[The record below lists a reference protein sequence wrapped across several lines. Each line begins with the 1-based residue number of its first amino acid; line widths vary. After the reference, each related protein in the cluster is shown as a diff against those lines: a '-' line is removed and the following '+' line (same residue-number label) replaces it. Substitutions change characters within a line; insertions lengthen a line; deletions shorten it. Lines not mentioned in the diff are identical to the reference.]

1 MIKLGELPP
10 AGWLKV
16 WRGTIVVSLVAAML
30 SVAVSEGI
38 MLVISQGMNIEG
50 CIAAFLLPLLL
61 GSPMVFYQLL
71 RSEQLRVANQKLE
84 VLASTDWLTTCLNRR
99 AFTGMVN
106 AHLDSDAEAGALL
119 VIDADHF
126 KQINDRFGHATG
138 DDVLKAVAA
147 AMRAACRDSDTL
159 GRYGGEE
166 FAVLLQGI
174 GWDHALA
181 AAERLRKAVAGVAV
195 HDGDQ
200 VIAPTASVGVA
211 CLSTDDLEFDQ
222 LLIRA
227 DRALYQ
233 AKAEGRNR
241 VVMAEQNAGPIGLP
255 APTSNH

>member
-126 KQINDRFGHATG
+126 KQINDRYGHERG
-138 DDVLKAVAA
+138 DEVLQLLAETI
-147 AMRAACRDSDTL
+147 RANVRDGDL
-159 GRYGGEE
+159 VGRIGGEE
-166 FAVLLQGI
+166 FAVLLKGAGLDTAQQV
-174 GWDHALA
+174 
-181 AAERLRKAVAGVAV
+181 AERIRRAINALHLHFEPAEAPLSVSIGGASFDAAIGFAELFRAA
-195 HDGDQ
+195 DQ
-200 VIAPTASVGVA
+200 
-211 CLSTDDLEFDQ
+211 
-222 LLIRA
+222 R
-227 DRALYQ
+227 LYG
-233 AKAEGRNR
+233 AKHSGRNR
-241 VVMAEQNAGPIGLP
+241 IDIAPAAVGPALSVVA
-255 APTSNH
+255 